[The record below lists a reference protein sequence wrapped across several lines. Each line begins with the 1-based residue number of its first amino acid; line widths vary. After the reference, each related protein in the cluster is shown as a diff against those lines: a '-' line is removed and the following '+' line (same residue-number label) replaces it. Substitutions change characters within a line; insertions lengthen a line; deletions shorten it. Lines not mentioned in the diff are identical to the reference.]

1 MQFITQP
8 FANVRLGEL
17 LLSHL
22 GDPQWT
28 EFRAAVAFV
37 KRSGTQHIRQ
47 PLRNF
52 SDRAQVKISV
62 GIDLYGTSLEGLIDL
77 LEATPGGQIFVYRNN
92 GPYTFHPKVYL
103 FKSEHRA
110 DIIVGSGNLTG
121 GGLFTNYEASLAASL
136 DLTTPTDAEFLGTI
150 EATMNAW
157 SKAQEG
163 ICYPLTANFLEQLVG
178 AGIVRSEAQLAEMQK
193 AAAQQQPALAQD
205 STETTVSGAP
215 DVPTPALFKTFAVPL
230 PPPIPAT
237 PVRAA
242 PQAAD
247 VDPREE
253 EAVGIVGAAVE
264 AMSGAPAFV
273 ISVLT
278 VDLPVQG
285 SSNEVTI
292 TKYIRNAR
300 PEFWGWNSQ
309 FQGPHATTGQ
319 YRRNIHI
326 RYGDHVIDAYLLD
339 FPGRKPDGTKA
350 SADFRLGSIAPIVG
364 DLHQEND
371 LIVFS
376 ISTEAGVDYFAQVV
390 RVGDPE
396 HEQLMNGMQLYSRS
410 RSQNGTYRKFK
421 YVG

>member
-1 MQFITQP
+1 MQFIAQP
-8 FANVRLGEL
+8 FGEVRLGDF

-28 EFRAAVAFV
+28 EFRAAIAFV
-37 KRSGTQHIRQ
+37 KRSGTQYIRQ
-47 PLRNF
+47 PLLSF
-52 SDRAQVKISV
+52 SNRAQVRISV
-62 GIDLYGTSLEGLIDL
+62 GVDLYSTSKEGLIDL
-77 LEATPGGQIFVYRNN
+77 LEATPGGEIFVYRNN
-92 GPYTFHPKVYL
+92 GPYTFHPKVYV
-103 FKSEHRA
+103 FKSEQRA

-136 DLTTPTDAEFLGTI
+136 DLSTHADAEFLGII
-150 EATMNAW
+150 EATMNVW

-163 ICYPLTANFLEQLVG
+163 ICYSLTASFLEQLIG
-178 AGIVRSEAQLAEMQK
+178 AGIVRSEAELAEMQK
-193 AAAQQQPALAQD
+193 SAAQQQPALAKD
-205 STETTVSGAP
+205 STGTTASGAP
-215 DVPTPALFKTFAVPL
+215 DVPARALFKTFAVPL
-230 PPPIPAT
+230 PPPIPAR
-237 PVRAA
+237 PVQA
-242 PQAAD
+242 PPQVAHLE
-247 VDPREE
+247 PGEE
-253 EAVGIVGAAVE
+253 EVVGIVSAAIE
-264 AMSGAPAFV
+264 AMSGAPTFV

-278 VDLPVQG
+278 VDLPVPG

-292 TKYIRNAR
+292 TKYIRNAQ

-326 RYGDHVIDAYLLD
+326 RYGDHVISAYLLD

-350 SADFRLGSIAPIVG
+350 SADFRLGSIAPIVA
-364 DLHQEND
+364 DLHQEDD
-371 LIVFS
+371 LIILSV
-376 ISTEAGVDYFAQVV
+376 STEPGVDYLARVV

-421 YVG
+421 YVS